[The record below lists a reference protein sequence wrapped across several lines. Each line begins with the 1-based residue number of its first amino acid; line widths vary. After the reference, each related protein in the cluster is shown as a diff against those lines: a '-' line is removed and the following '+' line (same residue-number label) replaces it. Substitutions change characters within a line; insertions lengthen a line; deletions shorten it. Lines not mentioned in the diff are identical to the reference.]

1 MAVTTW
7 NTGPAAARYRMSAKR
22 SKKKATSLKPKK
34 RQASSL
40 KSLKPKERQAASVE
54 CGPNRQAPSMAF
66 RGDRT

>member
-1 MAVTTW
+1 MAVTSW

-40 KSLKPKERQAASVE
+40 KSNKPQA
-54 CGPNRQAPSMAF
+54 
-66 RGDRT
+66 